1 MRLKKIKG
9 LETFPFKPYTPRNK
23 HGFPLKM
30 GAPCLGKG
38 DSELKKTHHFQVS
51 MLNFVGCTPP
61 VIVGM
66 ARLLGTVGEPINP
79 EAWRWYY
86 RVVGGGNLGWRWSQK
101 GSRWLVVACWG
112 FCFGWWWLWWWCFF
126 FENMEKKI

>member
-1 MRLKKIKG
+1 
-9 LETFPFKPYTPRNK
+9 
-23 HGFPLKM
+23 M
-30 GAPCLGKG
+30 GAPCLQRRFRTWKNPSFPGLHVEFRG
-38 DSELKKTHHFQVS
+38 VYT
-51 MLNFVGCTPP
+51 P

-86 RVVGGGNLGWRWSQK
+86 RVVGGVSDGEDPG

-112 FCFGWWWLWWWCFF
+112 FWFGWWWCFF
-126 FENMEKKI
+126 LENMEKKREITLINKFGMD